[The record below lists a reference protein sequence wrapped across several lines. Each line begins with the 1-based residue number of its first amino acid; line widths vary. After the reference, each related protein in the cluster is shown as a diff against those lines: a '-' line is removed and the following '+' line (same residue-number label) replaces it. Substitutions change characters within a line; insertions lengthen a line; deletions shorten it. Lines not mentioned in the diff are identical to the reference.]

1 MNPPTVFPT
10 DPHLLAQ
17 WRFDER
23 RRRNGTGGVAL
34 HRVAMVLGRFS
45 DRVEIRNPAEAPCVV
60 ESAQAIAVET
70 DKPAYRA
77 ALLEVADRI
86 SAHFGE
92 QRPAESGRPAAED
105 WLATL
110 DAHLSGV
117 PVAASGSSTHAP
129 PTRFDPAPDADTG
142 LPDFLAGVD
151 WDAPE
156 SDAPSPDDG
165 ASEEPV
171 ADLPLLPTEPPADET
186 VGETVDEALYIP
198 PILGEEGAA
207 SDEPLEFLDTGAEAV
222 GDVRDDARYEPRTE
236 ARRVPAVDADPGVLP
251 RETTTPPASIPVFAV
266 VTPAA
271 DESPSAQAHQAPT
284 AALDEP
290 VHAAARLAELGRTL
304 GLAVSGRAVRDGGSA
319 SHPGDPLASLDVVW
333 RDGTA
338 VAAAFRITTGPPLAA
353 ALLDLAD
360 VLAET
365 ADAPPPL
372 FLVGPAALRG
382 DARTAASRPA
392 FARLPVPLATGCGFL
407 ALESLRSALER
418 AADFL
423 PYLRPGFVRAL
434 AERLDD

>member
-1 MNPPTVFPT
+1 MNPPIVFPT

-23 RRRNGTGGVAL
+23 RRRDGTGGVAL
-34 HRVAMVLGRFS
+34 HRVTMVLGRFS
-45 DRVEIRNPAEAPCVV
+45 DRVEIRNPAEAPHVV
-60 ESAQAIAVET
+60 ESAHAIAAET

-77 ALLEVADRI
+77 ALLEVADRV

-92 QRPAESGRPAAED
+92 QRPAEPGRPAAED

-117 PVAASGSSTHAP
+117 PVAASGGSAHAP
-129 PTRFDPAPDADTG
+129 PPRFDPAPDADTG
-142 LPDFLAGVD
+142 LPDFLAVAG
-151 WDAPE
+151 WDTPE
-156 SDAPSPDDG
+156 RDAPSPADG
-165 ASEEPV
+165 AREEAA
-171 ADLPLLPTEPPADET
+171 ADLPLLPARPVPDET
-186 VGETVDEALYIP
+186 DDETVDEALYIP
-198 PILGEEGAA
+198 PTMEEERAA
-207 SDEPLEFLDTGAEAV
+207 SEEPLEFLATGAE
-222 GDVRDDARYEPRTE
+222 GDVRDRAPFERWTE
-236 ARRVPAVDADPGVLP
+236 APVFSAADADPDVLP
-251 RETTTPPASIPVFAV
+251 RETATAASVPVFAIVTPPAH
-266 VTPAA
+266 
-271 DESPSAQAHQAPT
+271 ESPST
-284 AALDEP
+284 AADDVAAAAVDGP
-290 VHAAARLAELGRTL
+290 AHAAAWLAELGRTL
-304 GLAVSGRAVRDGGSA
+304 GLAVSGLAVGDGSPA
-319 SHPGDPLASLDVVW
+319 SHVGDPLGSLDVVW
-333 RDGTA
+333 RDGAT
-338 VAAAFRITTGPPLAA
+338 VTAAFRIATEPPLAA

-382 DARTAASRPA
+382 VARTAARRPA